1 MTKTNSSLVLV
12 IDPGI
17 KRPELESFNRL
28 AEHSP
33 LPVSYH
39 LPALF
44 GFSSL
49 QALASKPVKGIIVM
63 GSASSVHD
71 KLSWQIELGN
81 FLKTHI
87 EKKTPI
93 LGLCFGHQL
102 ISHLHGGKVEYVFPD
117 QKKHLG
123 FREVSLKEN
132 ILWGN
137 ACQGSLYVSH
147 NEHVTSVP
155 KDFKVSATSAEI
167 AIDGLCHNSLPIWSF
182 QPHPEATPKFLETRE
197 NRLALEPSQFQFGNQ
212 LVDQFLH
219 FCKNNK

>member
-1 MTKTNSSLVLV
+1 MTKINSPLVLV
-12 IDPGI
+12 IDPGV

-33 LPVSYH
+33 LTLTYH

-49 QALASKPVKGIIVM
+49 HLVAPKRIEGIIVM

-71 KLSWQIELGN
+71 KLPWQIELSN
-81 FLKTHI
+81 FLKAHL

-102 ISHLHGGKVEYVFPD
+102 IAHLHGAKVEYVFPD

-123 FREVSLKEN
+123 FRTVSLRKN
-132 ILWGN
+132 SLWGE
-137 ACQGSLYVSH
+137 AQEGPLYVSH

-155 KDFKVSATSAEI
+155 QGFEI
-167 AIDGLCHNSLPIWSF
+167 SLSSPEIPIDGLSHTSLPIWTF
-182 QPHPEATPKFLETRE
+182 QPHPEATPKFLEQRE
-197 NRLALEPSQFQFGNQ
+197 NRPAMEPSQFQFGNH
-212 LVDQFLH
+212 LVDRFLH
-219 FCKNNK
+219 FCKNRK